1 MRLGEGSGCPVAMM
15 ILDAACAVND
25 RMATFEEAGIDDSY
39 LEEIR
44 RIDAFTV
51 RKNEGEKP

>member
-1 MRLGEGSGCPVAMM
+1 MM